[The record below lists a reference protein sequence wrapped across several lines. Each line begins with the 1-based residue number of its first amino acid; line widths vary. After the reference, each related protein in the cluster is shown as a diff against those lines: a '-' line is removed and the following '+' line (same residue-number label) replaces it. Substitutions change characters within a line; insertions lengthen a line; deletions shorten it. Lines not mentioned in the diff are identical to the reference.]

1 MAQRILGIDIGSYSV
16 KVTQINRFL
25 RDFELINYYEQVINP
40 GTRLTYEESVAAA
53 LQALAEKNNL
63 TADIVAVG
71 LPAHHLSCRVIEL
84 PFTNI
89 KKIEQTIDYELEAHI
104 PVPLDELLVDYHI
117 LSVEE
122 NRSTILVAYVP
133 KARFV
138 KYLDL
143 LQVAGLDPK
152 YVGLDSIDL
161 SNITRVAMVPQEDV
175 YAIMDIGHEKT
186 NICVMEGLQ
195 LRYVRSVTIGGL
207 HFTRAIQKAFHL
219 NFEKAEGL
227 KLDRG
232 RVSLKDEKLD
242 QISRPCQN
250 VAEELII
257 SIKQTYLGYRQIYP
271 DRQWSAL
278 YITGGGSRIPG
289 LGDMISSALRMH
301 VGELDCL
308 DFIDHKLA
316 QPEICRDLI
325 APSLSQTLRVIF
337 SNRAIKI
344 NFRRGEFSFQRDFK
358 AIGGEIKQLGVWFGI
373 VLFLGIFYF
382 LFSYYTLS
390 SRIDKVDKGLAQ
402 AAVKV
407 LPELKGQEKKGAKQ
421 LLNIIASKTA
431 EIKPQ
436 LDAMQ
441 SGASGVGP
449 LTALMEISKRLPPKD
464 ELQVD
469 VDDFTFTGDRISIEG
484 RTVSHKAVSDIN
496 KALSESPYFSNVTIL
511 NEGKGIRD
519 EVKFSLSIDV
529 VSKEGEN

>member
-16 KVTQINRFL
+16 KITELSRFL
-25 RDFELINYYEQVINP
+25 RDFELVHYYEQVINP
-40 GTRLTYEESVAAA
+40 STRLTYEESVAAA
-53 LQALAEKNNL
+53 LQTIVEKNDL
-63 TADIVAVG
+63 AADVIAVS

-122 NRSTILVAYVP
+122 NRSTVLVAYIP

-143 LQVAGLDPK
+143 LQVAGVDPK

-161 SNITRVAMVPQEDV
+161 SNIAQVAMVPQEAV
-175 YAIMDIGHEKT
+175 YAILDIGHQKT

-195 LRYVRSVTIGGL
+195 LRYVRSVTIAGI
-207 HFTRAIQKAFHL
+207 HFTRAIQKVFHL
-219 NFEKAEGL
+219 NLEKAEGL

-232 RVSLKDEKLD
+232 RVSLKEEELD
-242 QISRPCQN
+242 QISRPCQG
-250 VAEELII
+250 VAEELVVA
-257 SIKQTYLGYRQIYP
+257 IKQTYLGYRQIYP
-271 DRQWSAL
+271 NRQWSAL
-278 YITGGGSRIPG
+278 YLTGGGSRMPG

-301 VGELDCL
+301 VGTLDCL
-308 DFIDHKLA
+308 DFTNHRLE
-316 QPEICRDLI
+316 QPEVCRDLI
-325 APSLSQTLRVIF
+325 ASSLSQTLRVIF
-337 SNRAIKI
+337 SNKAVKI
-344 NFRRGEFSFQRDFK
+344 NFRRGEFAFQRDFK
-358 AIGGEIKQLGVWFGI
+358 ALSGEIKQLGIWFGVI
-373 VLFLGIFYF
+373 LFLGIFYF

-390 SRIDKVDKGLAQ
+390 SRIDKVDRGLVQ
-402 AAVKV
+402 AAIKV
-407 LPELKGQEKKGAKQ
+407 LPELKGQERKGAKQ
-421 LLNIIASKTA
+421 LLNIIASKTT

-436 LDAMQ
+436 LDAIQ
-441 SGASGVGP
+441 SGASEVGP
-449 LTALMEISKRLPPKD
+449 LTVLMEISKRLPPKG

-469 VDDFTFTGDRISIEG
+469 VDDFTFTGDRVRIEG

-496 KALSESPYFSNVTIL
+496 NALAESPYFKNVTIL

-529 VSKEGEN
+529 VTEEES